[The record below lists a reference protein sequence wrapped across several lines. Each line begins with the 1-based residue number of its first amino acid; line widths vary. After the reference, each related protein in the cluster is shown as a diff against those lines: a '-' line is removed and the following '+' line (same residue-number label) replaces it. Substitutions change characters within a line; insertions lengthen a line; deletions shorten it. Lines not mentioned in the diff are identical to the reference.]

1 MVTCQFFGRG
11 IWTLRHFLAFQDT
24 TLIQE
29 ATSISEVSY
38 FVWDRA
44 LSRVESSSFFFNPG
58 DCILKEIMTRK
69 MLQSVELCNSDET
82 NSAVATFSTVS
93 SVALQL
99 QTLLV
104 AFRSSV
110 KWV

>member
-1 MVTCQFFGRG
+1 M
-11 IWTLRHFLAFQDT
+11 
-24 TLIQE
+24 
-29 ATSISEVSY
+29 
-38 FVWDRA
+38 
-44 LSRVESSSFFFNPG
+44 
-58 DCILKEIMTRK
+58 LKEIMTRK